1 MIKFVDHV
9 FMKAIIKILKNL
21 KGKKEDKEK
30 NMINLN
36 KEMKTIKKK
45 GYTTD

>member
-21 KGKKEDKEK
+21 KGKKKK
-30 NMINLN
+30 
-36 KEMKTIKKK
+36 IKKRIR
-45 GYTTD
+45 